1 MFVENN
7 DYEILTPDGW
17 RAFRGLTQTENKI
30 TYKIT
35 LINGSIINATA
46 GHHFFRNNIK
56 IQLSKLTVGDDIDTI
71 NGIMQIMSIEQNCES
86 TVYDIVEVEQEKH
99 QFIVNDCFITKN
111 CDEFAFVQPNIAN
124 EFWTS
129 ISPTLATGGRA
140 IITSTPNSDED
151 QFAIIWKESQ
161 DVFDSYGNER
171 TDGKGR
177 NGFFGY
183 KSDWWDHPD
192 RDEAWKV
199 EELGRIGEERFRRE
213 YGCEFLVYDETL
225 VSSLVLAE
233 LVGRE
238 PIQKMGQVRWYKK
251 PTAGHLY
258 LISLD
263 PSLGTGGDYGGIQ
276 VFELPSLTQVAEW
289 QHNLTPIQGQCKI
302 LRDILRYIQDEIG
315 MEYTNSIYWSVEN
328 NNVGDSALV
337 VIENLGEETFPGLF
351 LSEPIRK
358 GHVKKFRKGFNTT
371 FGNKISSCA
380 RLKFLIEEGKMVINS
395 RPLLS
400 ELKTFIASG
409 VSFKAKQGQHDDL
422 VSALLL
428 IVRMSVVLAEWDPG
442 VLEMMSI
449 DGHMDDEWEAP
460 LPVFV
465 SSYFG

>member
-1 MFVENN
+1 
-7 DYEILTPDGW
+7 
-17 RAFRGLTQTENKI
+17 
-30 TYKIT
+30 
-35 LINGSIINATA
+35 
-46 GHHFFRNNIK
+46 
-56 IQLSKLTVGDDIDTI
+56 
-71 NGIMQIMSIEQNCES
+71 
-86 TVYDIVEVEQEKH
+86 
-99 QFIVNDCFITKN
+99 
-111 CDEFAFVQPNIAN
+111 
-124 EFWTS
+124 
-129 ISPTLATGGRA
+129 
-140 IITSTPNSDED
+140 
-151 QFAIIWKESQ
+151 
-161 DVFDSYGNER
+161 
-171 TDGKGR
+171 
-177 NGFFGY
+177 
-183 KSDWWDHPD
+183 
-192 RDEAWKV
+192 
-199 EELGRIGEERFRRE
+199 
-213 YGCEFLVYDETL
+213 LVYDETL

-315 MEYTNSIYWSVEN
+315 IEHTNSIYWSVEN

-380 RLKFLIEEGKMVINS
+380 RLKFLIEEGKMIINS

-449 DGHMDDEWEAP
+449 DGHMDDDWEAP